1 MLEEILSQIKA
12 IHVQQPIT
20 WRNLSV
26 YPLRH
31 RADSSLSYLTLA
43 EALQLGNGVFHIKE
57 VSHGGSVPELLV
69 VNGLKQD
76 VLILEGEELV
86 GAKQN
91 RVP

>member
-31 RADSSLSYLTLA
+31 RTDSSLSYLTLA
-43 EALQLGNGVFHIKE
+43 EALQQGNGAFHIKE
-57 VSHGGSVPELLV
+57 VSHGGSVPELWSST
-69 VNGLKQD
+69 
-76 VLILEGEELV
+76 
-86 GAKQN
+86 A
-91 RVP
+91 